1 VAGAVITVTTAGGR
15 QLTCA
20 LTSPEGRYRISGLP
34 AEALTVI
41 VTARGHDPAAAAL
54 LMQAGAAT
62 ERNFVLAGSGGLSGT
77 VRSAGSDGA
86 PLAGAKVVI
95 SDLAGHVVASAVT
108 GGTGE
113 FSVDGAPSGTYSLTA
128 TAAGHLPASREV
140 ELNGHPETAQLALPL
155 AREAHGLVRAPGGEP
170 VPGILVTAANAA
182 GEIAASA
189 ITDADGWYRLTGLGE
204 GEHVLVAGG
213 HEPVRTRVD
222 VISGETVSVT
232 VRVGASP
239 ALATQSPA
247 QPAPEDAQPWRGSG
261 AASGPAEAPGTGPAD
276 GQASWADLDG
286 MTSQLGMGRSG
297 E

>member
-1 VAGAVITVTTAGGR
+1 
-15 QLTCA
+15 
-20 LTSPEGRYRISGLP
+20 
-34 AEALTVI
+34 
-41 VTARGHDPAAAAL
+41 
-54 LMQAGAAT
+54 
-62 ERNFVLAGSGGLSGT
+62 
-77 VRSAGSDGA
+77 
-86 PLAGAKVVI
+86 
-95 SDLAGHVVASAVT
+95 
-108 GGTGE
+108 
-113 FSVDGAPSGTYSLTA
+113 
-128 TAAGHLPASREV
+128 
-140 ELNGHPETAQLALPL
+140 
-155 AREAHGLVRAPGGEP
+155 LVRAPGGEP

-239 ALATQSPA
+239 APATQSPA